1 MPIKESSSELQGLLQ
16 EGRGWIQE
24 NRSGDNTSAILEL
37 INKNEKARKSL
48 ELRPMFA
55 LYGESQVGKS
65 YLAKNA
71 LADDDGAL
79 KVWLGDQR
87 LDFINEINPA
97 GGGTE
102 ATGLVSRFTTIQP
115 PINLQ
120 KFPVQLKLL
129 SVLDIQVLFI

>member
-55 LYGESQVGKS
+55 L
-65 YLAKNA
+65 
-71 LADDDGAL
+71 
-79 KVWLGDQR
+79 
-87 LDFINEINPA
+87 
-97 GGGTE
+97 
-102 ATGLVSRFTTIQP
+102 
-115 PINLQ
+115 
-120 KFPVQLKLL
+120 
-129 SVLDIQVLFI
+129 